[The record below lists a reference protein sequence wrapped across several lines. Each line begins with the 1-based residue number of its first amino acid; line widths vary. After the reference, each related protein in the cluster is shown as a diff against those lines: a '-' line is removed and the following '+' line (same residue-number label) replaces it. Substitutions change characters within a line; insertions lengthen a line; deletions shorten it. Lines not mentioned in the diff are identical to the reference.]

1 LFTTSKV
8 SYRGWGYLNLAM
20 PRLTEQRFT
29 EIVADALDSLP
40 QEFRRR
46 MKNVAVLVE
55 DYPPEPASPGQLILG
70 HFIGVP
76 ATKKSVFDG
85 PMMPDRVVLYQRN
98 IEAVCRTEE
107 EIEHQIRMTVIHEV
121 GHYFGLSED
130 ELRHV

>member
-1 LFTTSKV
+1 
-8 SYRGWGYLNLAM
+8 M
-20 PRLTEQRFT
+20 PRLTEQRFM

-55 DYPPEPASPGQLILG
+55 DYPPEPPSPGQLILG

-98 IEAVCRTEE
+98 IEAVCGTEE

>member
-1 LFTTSKV
+1 
-8 SYRGWGYLNLAM
+8 M

-55 DYPPEPASPGQLILG
+55 DYPPEPERRLPRPRGIASPRQLILG